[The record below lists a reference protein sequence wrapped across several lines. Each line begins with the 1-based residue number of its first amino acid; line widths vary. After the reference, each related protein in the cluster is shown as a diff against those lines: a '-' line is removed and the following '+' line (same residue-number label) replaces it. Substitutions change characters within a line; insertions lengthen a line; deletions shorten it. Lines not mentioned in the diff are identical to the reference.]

1 MQDNQNDYTCN
12 REFSLNNSHLNNPT
26 STPGSSTHNSLPSKA
41 NNISTIEFQIHI
53 SENDTQLNDIL
64 ERYSSSDEDNMSTDN
79 NTKKTMQRVN
89 LDKLTRWTH
98 VHELVECI
106 PPLAVLFLVF
116 AFQNP
121 IADIFDKTLLPLL
134 NNVEPNAITN
144 GFFVAI
150 IVCCLS
156 WIVWACMNKYHIPE
170 KIWIPVLAAEIFYFY
185 MQHEHHYE
193 SYPDLRGLGY
203 ADGLVVMAGL
213 MFIIPAFWSNINAT
227 WYDARKKNSKKTSET
242 KSESNGN
249 FLTILDK
256 PVINPNEDEL
266 EYDTFAMTMANEIV
280 KNDCIDSYS
289 IGIKGQWGSGKS
301 SFLNLLKFHIEEN
314 LVTKNKKFLILEFNP
329 SNSKTTELIQ
339 EDFFSLLYSKLAPYD
354 FRFSSVIRD
363 YLEAINIIDAQ
374 PAIKILSKTH
384 NLWDGH
390 DKKGLIEESLKR
402 RWHKVIVFIEDF
414 DRMLRPEIIE
424 VFKLINGTANFKNF
438 VFITAFDKTRV
449 DFLLSDLADNN
460 KSKSQTECYADK
472 FFNYEI
478 NLPIRPYQM
487 ILDYIKKSLNTTIF
501 NNTDIDIS
509 HLLTERESELKQ
521 CIPTLRDAKRFINQF
536 CLCYHNVDGE
546 VDVEDYL
553 LLSLIKYRYPEEY
566 QKLASLQDAMDLL
579 VIPSQIGDEYKLKE
593 EYTKFNSSKIL
604 EDLFLKENPTFRSI
618 RMTDA
623 FQIYF
628 HEHVYGHFSIKEMS
642 VILNPDGAWI
652 KFLSQVQDRTQA
664 SDVYNFLLSKNPW
677 ELGSKEL
684 FEHYLK
690 ALILFSCNNLY
701 SLTCKI
707 LSFFYFDNL
716 KKAKD
721 KYGYNEVEYKNML
734 LTQLEG
740 TDSYIPN
747 GLIRDLLAYDIETDP
762 SKPNASIIKHNDI
775 LQVAIKNF
783 ERILQVEDNS
793 GPKVYDT
800 FFSCIDKIET
810 GTRKTILNPKACKL
824 MRERIEK
831 SPDAYFSSF
840 VRLLLF
846 SSNPEYNSITCEP
859 FWEQIFEN
867 ESNVRVIINNP
878 TIAISKRPIVKN
890 FWKLYKANGFQ
901 PISFEDDGD
910 VQGKIDAG
918 LMDEVS
924 RFDEAMAIEGNFH
937 TLKSKYYAD
946 EIDSQNYKKELEN
959 LKGQIDKINLNIRK
973 INFLRVEM
981 VNEQEQLQN

>member
-1 MQDNQNDYTCN
+1 
-12 REFSLNNSHLNNPT
+12 
-26 STPGSSTHNSLPSKA
+26 
-41 NNISTIEFQIHI
+41 
-53 SENDTQLNDIL
+53 
-64 ERYSSSDEDNMSTDN
+64 
-79 NTKKTMQRVN
+79 MQRVN

-121 IADIFDKTLLPLL
+121 IADIFDKALLPLL

-144 GFFVAI
+144 GSFVAI
-150 IVCCLS
+150 IVCSLS
-156 WIVWACMNKYHIPE
+156 WIVWACLNKYHIPE
-170 KIWIPVLAAEIFYFY
+170 KIWIPILAAVIFYFY
-185 MQHEHHYE
+185 LQQEHHYE
-193 SYPDLRGLGY
+193 SEPKFWELGY

-213 MFIIPAFWSNINAT
+213 MFIIPALWNYIDAT
-227 WYDARKKNSKKTSET
+227 LSDVRKKTSKT
-242 KSESNGN
+242 KSKSTGN

-256 PVINPNEDEL
+256 PVISPKEDEL
-266 EYDTFAMTMANEIV
+266 EYDTFAMTLANELV
-280 KNDCIDSYS
+280 ANDCIDSYS
-289 IGIKGQWGSGKS
+289 IGIVGQWGSGKS

-329 SNSKTTELIQ
+329 SNSKTKELIQ

-354 FRFSSVIRD
+354 FRFSSVIKD
-363 YLEAINIIDAQ
+363 YLEAINIIDAH

-390 DKKGLIEESLKR
+390 DKKGLIEQSIRR
-402 RWHKVIVFIEDF
+402 RWQKVIVFIEDF

-449 DFLLSDLADNN
+449 NALLYDLADNDE
-460 KSKSQTECYADK
+460 SKSLTGCYADK
-472 FFNYEI
+472 FFNHEL

-487 ILDYIKKSLNTTIF
+487 ILDYIKRSLNSTIF
-501 NNTDIDIS
+501 NNTDINIS
-509 HLLTERESELKQ
+509 QLLMERESELKQ

-553 LLSLIKYRYPEEY
+553 LLSLIKYRYPDEY
-566 QKLASLQDAMDLL
+566 QKLASLQNAMDLL
-579 VIPSQIGDEYKLKE
+579 VSPLQMGDEYKLKE

-604 EDLFLKENPTFRSI
+604 EDLFLKKNPTFRSI

-628 HEHVYGHFSIKEMS
+628 HEHVYGHFTIKEMS
-642 VILNPDGAWI
+642 VILNPEGPWI
-652 KFLSQVQDRTQA
+652 KFLSELQDRTQA

-677 ELGSKEL
+677 ELESKEL

-701 SLTCKI
+701 SLTREI
-707 LSFFYFDNL
+707 LSYFYYDNL

-721 KYGYNEVEYKNML
+721 KYGYNEAEYKKML

-747 GLIRDLLAYDIETDP
+747 GLIRDLLVYDIETDP
-762 SKPNASIIKHNDI
+762 SKPNVSIIKHNDI
-775 LQVAIKNF
+775 LQVAINNF

-867 ESNVRVIINNP
+867 ESNVRVIIKNP
-878 TIAISKRPIVKN
+878 TIEISKRSTVKN
-890 FWKLYKANGFQ
+890 FWKLYEANGLQ
-901 PISFEDDGD
+901 PISFENDGD
-910 VQGKIDAG
+910 VQHKIDSG
-918 LMDEVS
+918 LVLES
-924 RFDEAMAIEGNFH
+924 RKFDNAMNIGRKFD
-937 TLKSKYYAD
+937 TLKSKYYGK
-946 EIDSQNYKKELEN
+946 EVSKQVYNKELSN
-959 LKGQIDKINLNIRK
+959 LREQIDKINLNIRK

-981 VNEQEQLQN
+981 VNEQDQLQN